1 VPYNQWE
8 FNFLMD
14 QDPMGTSAA
23 APGPSPDSLE
33 LTRRA
38 WDLLIAGRDK
48 PGLTALTVTSLADFL
63 KAAEDLALNPVL
75 TIEDR
80 CVILDQAELLIRD
93 LYPHLYFKQ
102 RDFKDAEPPV
112 DPLER
117 IGELRARIRS
127 EAQGLSD
134 LAFHLE
140 MLKIFATVRD
150 PHTAYALPEYFHG
163 AVAFLPFRAGFYAD
177 ALGRRRYIVTAVM
190 EGFDHPDFT
199 PGAELV
205 SARGADFT
213 KEVDRAAL
221 LSPGANAAAQH
232 LRGLMRLT
240 VRPLATAGTGGWHA
254 LSDAEFASFDYLPA
268 DYLPAGS
275 SQRHSISFPWGVA
288 RGAGLHQP
296 MPDQAFSMSR
306 DLSAS
311 HHAANLLYNRLPQ
324 APPQSR
330 FPDVFEF
337 QCTSGTSGSN
347 CVDPGSLAAPNHP
360 DKRFG
365 YIAVKSFNSAG
376 SANVSE
382 DLPNEFARI
391 LKLLQPNAPD
401 GLLVDIR
408 SNPGGDIA
416 AAESM
421 LQMLTPQLITPANF
435 HLANTDATQK
445 ILKIVAN
452 DASSSPELRAW
463 AGQAARI
470 PLPHGSPL
478 TQGEPLT
485 SAANAVG
492 QVYQGPV
499 VLLVDALTYSAA
511 DIFAG
516 GFSDNRVGK
525 VISPDPATG
534 GGGASV
540 WSHSDIVARLPAG
553 VLKLETLPN
562 GAAMSLAIM
571 RSSRVGPNLGKPIED
586 IGVHPDVVHPRTLRD
601 LLAPAHGSLIR
612 RACELLADMP
622 AHRIEI
628 LDSEQMPAAMAVK
641 LTVVNLD
648 RLEFTLDQDDAPS
661 LKINAAELTS
671 PVMVPFHSGGFV
683 PGEMVV
689 RGFSGDELAA
699 SARIVFE
706 APTANRRRR
715 SD

>member
-1 VPYNQWE
+1 
-8 FNFLMD
+8 
-14 QDPMGTSAA
+14 
-23 APGPSPDSLE
+23 
-33 LTRRA
+33 
-38 WDLLIAGRDK
+38 
-48 PGLTALTVTSLADFL
+48 
-63 KAAEDLALNPVL
+63 
-75 TIEDR
+75 
-80 CVILDQAELLIRD
+80 
-93 LYPHLYFKQ
+93 
-102 RDFKDAEPPV
+102 
-112 DPLER
+112 
-117 IGELRARIRS
+117 
-127 EAQGLSD
+127 
-134 LAFHLE
+134 
-140 MLKIFATVRD
+140 
-150 PHTAYALPEYFHG
+150 
-163 AVAFLPFRAGFYAD
+163 
-177 ALGRRRYIVTAVM
+177 M
-190 EGFDHPDFT
+190 EGFDHSAFT

-213 KEVDRAAL
+213 GEVDRAAL

-268 DYLPAGS
+268 GS

-288 RGAGLHQP
+288 RGAGLHQA

-306 DLSAS
+306 DLRTS
-311 HHAANLLYNRLPQ
+311 HHAAKILYDRVPQ
-324 APPQSR
+324 APSQSR
-330 FPDVFEF
+330 FQDVFEF
-337 QCTSGTSGSN
+337 QAANGFSGSN
-347 CVDPGSLAAPNHP
+347 CVDPGALAAPKHP

-365 YIAVKSFNSAG
+365 YIAVRGFSSAG
-376 SANVSE
+376 SADVAE

-408 SNPGGDIA
+408 SNPGGDIV

-421 LQMLTPQLITPANF
+421 LQMLTPKPITPANF

-445 ILKIVAN
+445 VLKIVAS
-452 DASSSPELRAW
+452 DASSYPELQAW
-463 AGQAARI
+463 AGRAENI

-478 TQGEPLT
+478 IPGKPLT
-485 SAANAVG
+485 LAANAVG

-516 GFSDNRVGK
+516 GFSDNGVGK

-540 WSHSDIVARLPAG
+540 WPHSDIVARLPAG
-553 VLKLETLPN
+553 ALNLETLPN
-562 GAAMSLAIM
+562 GTAMSLAIM

-601 LLAPAHGSLIR
+601 LVAPASDGLIR

-622 AHRIEI
+622 VHRIEI
-628 LDSEQMPAAMAVK
+628 LDAQQMPAAMAVK
-641 LTVVNLD
+641 LNVINLD
-648 RLEFTLDQDDAPS
+648 RLEFTLDQDDAPI
-661 LKINAAELTS
+661 LKANAAELAG
-671 PVMVPFHSGGFV
+671 PVMVPFHPGGFV
-683 PGEMVV
+683 PGQIVV

-699 SARIVFE
+699 SVRIVFE
-706 APTANRRRR
+706 AQTANRRRR